1 MKKRSERPKPKRE
14 FFECQHCGADVL
26 VGSIVCKEC
35 GSDAS
40 TGWQSAEEIDY
51 QSLDLPEGYA
61 NDENHPGGGRL
72 PERRSPWFFVVAIG
86 LVLLLLLLAVWR

>member
-1 MKKRSERPKPKRE
+1 MKRQTPRQKPKRE

-26 VGSIVCKEC
+26 VGSVACKEC

-51 QSLDLPEGYA
+51 QSLDLPGGYA
-61 NDENHPGGGRL
+61 ADDGHPGGGRL
-72 PERRSPWFFVVAIG
+72 PERRSPWFFVVLIV